1 MDHGIL
7 IIGYYLGCAFLKE
20 YVGDLD
26 PQSTPPPPPPQ
37 KKKKGLLPHEF
48 SNFTC
53 IRGIWRLYVILL
65 L

>member
-37 KKKKGLLPHEF
+37 KKKKVCYPMN
-48 SNFTC
+48 S
-53 IRGIWRLYVILL
+53 VILHAL
-65 L
+65 EVSGGSM